1 LLEEPAQL
9 DERVPVE
16 VGPIQVNFCKNPQ
29 CQNFGV
35 PASTKRQPRGKAAA
49 GFGRDT
55 YRVVGSGRG
64 TPMLR
69 CSLCGQYPTIKSN
82 KAIHEELV
90 RFWKPFDTKAIPT
103 CPNKDCP
110 NHHIDIDTEK
120 GKTHY
125 HSFGRTKAGSI
136 RYRCKACGR
145 TFITASSPT
154 IRHRKP
160 HKNTAIF
167 RLLVNKVPFR
177 RICEVEGIT
186 MSTLYRKIDF
196 IHRQCIAFAAE
207 RERHLAT
214 MALSRL
220 YIGVDRQD
228 YMINWSDADDRRNI
242 IFRAVGSADNTTGYV
257 LGLHLNFDPSL
268 DPDDTERDAI
278 ALGDYEVKPA
288 YRRYARL
295 WLRRDYINAIEKS
308 RTQRFSAH
316 AGSLKESIA
325 ATYQDV
331 NNRDDVEVFENLDDD
346 LVLPKDGMQVRGEY
360 TMYGHFFF
368 LRRLLDNT
376 EKVRFFLDQDSA
388 FRAACLS
395 AFYDRIKEGRC
406 DAFYVRINTEATID
420 KKRQILAD
428 NRRHMEAMKQRY
440 PDLKDWQLRLLM
452 IKDKMAQVVNIG
464 SWQDRWVEHPFP
476 NMGEPEKAMCYL
488 TDLHGYDEDHL
499 AWLYNKA
506 SLHAIDRFFMQV
518 RRRLSLLERPISS
531 SASPGRRWFGYGP
544 YKPVMVGKLL
554 DIFRIF
560 YNFVEEGQNK
570 QTPAMRLGLAKGK
583 VTVED
588 IVYYQPVN

>member
-1 LLEEPAQL
+1 
-9 DERVPVE
+9 
-16 VGPIQVNFCKNPQ
+16 
-29 CQNFGV
+29 
-35 PASTKRQPRGKAAA
+35 
-49 GFGRDT
+49 
-55 YRVVGSGRG
+55 
-64 TPMLR
+64 
-69 CSLCGQYPTIKSN
+69 
-82 KAIHEELV
+82 
-90 RFWKPFDTKAIPT
+90 
-103 CPNKDCP
+103 
-110 NHHIDIDTEK
+110 
-120 GKTHY
+120 
-125 HSFGRTKAGSI
+125 
-136 RYRCKACGR
+136 
-145 TFITASSPT
+145 
-154 IRHRKP
+154 
-160 HKNTAIF
+160 
-167 RLLVNKVPFR
+167 
-177 RICEVEGIT
+177 

>member
-1 LLEEPAQL
+1 LLEEPTQL
-9 DERVPVE
+9 DERVPLE
-16 VGPIQVNFCKNPQ
+16 VGAIQVNFCKNPQ

-49 GFGRDT
+49 GRGRDT

-103 CPNKDCP
+103 CPNQACP
-110 NHHIDIDTEK
+110 NHHIDTEK

-125 HSFGRTKAGSI
+125 HSFGRTKAGST

>member
-1 LLEEPAQL
+1 MLKGSNQL

-16 VGPIQVNFCKNPQ
+16 VGAIQVNFCKNPQ

-35 PASTKRQPRGKAAA
+35 PASTERQPRGKGAAER
-49 GFGRDT
+49 GRDA
-55 YRVVGSGRG
+55 YSVSGSGRG

-69 CSLCGQYPTIKSN
+69 CSFCGQYPTIKSN
-82 KAIHEELV
+82 QAIHEELS
-90 RFWKPFDTKAIPT
+90 RFWKPFNTIDSPT
-103 CPNKDCP
+103 CPNQDCP
-110 NHHIDIDTEK
+110 NHHIDGEK
-120 GKTHY
+120 GKTRY
-125 HSFGRTKAGSI
+125 HLFGRTKAGSI
-136 RYRCKACGR
+136 RYRCKACGK
-145 TFITASSPT
+145 TFIAASLPT

-160 HKNTAIF
+160 HKNAATF

-177 RICEVEGIT
+177 RICEIEGIT

-196 IHRQCIAFAAE
+196 VHRQCIAFAAE
-207 RERHLAT
+207 RERNLPTMPLA
-214 MALSRL
+214 RL

-228 YMINWSDADDRRNI
+228 YMINWADADDRRNI

-257 LGLHLNFDPSL
+257 LGLHLNFDPL
-268 DPDDTERDAI
+268 MNPDIIEREAI
-278 ALGDYEVKPA
+278 AAGDYEVKPA

-295 WLRRDYINAIEKS
+295 WLRRDYIDAIKKARS
-308 RTQRFSAH
+308 QKFSTRV
-316 AGSLKESIA
+316 GSLKDSIA
-325 ATYQDV
+325 ATYQDAD
-331 NNRDDVEVFENLDDD
+331 NRDDVEVFENIDDD
-346 LVLPKDGMQVRGEY
+346 LALPKDGMQVRGEY

-368 LRRLLDNT
+368 LRRLLDNA

-395 AFYDRIKEGRC
+395 AFSDRIREGRC
-406 DAFYVRINTEATID
+406 DAFYVRINAEATID
-420 KKRQILAD
+420 EKRKILAD

-440 PDLKDWQLRLLM
+440 PDLKDWQLKLIM
-452 IKDKMAQVVNIG
+452 IKEKMAQVVNIG
-464 SWQDRWVEHPFP
+464 SWRDRWVEHPFP

-488 TDLHGYDEDHL
+488 TDIQGYEEDHL

-506 SLHAIDRFFMQV
+506 SLHAIDRFFMQI

-554 DIFRIF
+554 DIFRVF
-560 YNFVEEGQNK
+560 YNFVEVGKNK

-583 VTVED
+583 ITVED
-588 IVYYQPVN
+588 IVYYQQQN

>member
-1 LLEEPAQL
+1 LLKEPTQL

-16 VGPIQVNFCKNPQ
+16 VGAIQVNFCKNPQ

-35 PASTKRQPRGKAAA
+35 PASTQRQPRGKGAAER
-49 GFGRDT
+49 GRDT
-55 YRVVGSGRG
+55 YSVVGSGRG

-82 KAIHEELV
+82 KAIYEELS
-90 RFWKPFDTKAIPT
+90 RLWEPFDTIPIRT
-103 CPNKDCP
+103 CPNQDCP
-110 NHHIDIDTEK
+110 NHHIDREE
-120 GKTHY
+120 GKARY
-125 HSFGRTKAGSI
+125 HLFGRTKAGSI
-136 RYRCKACGR
+136 RYRCKGCGR

-160 HKNTAIF
+160 YKNAVIF
-167 RLLVNKVPFR
+167 RLLVNKVAFR

-196 IHRQCIAFAAE
+196 IHRQCIAFAAQ
-207 RERHLAT
+207 RERNLPT
-214 MALSRL
+214 MPLGRL

-257 LGLHLNFDPSL
+257 LGVHLNFDPSL
-268 DPDDTERDAI
+268 DPDDIERDAI
-278 ALGDYEVKPA
+278 ASGDYEVKPA
-288 YRRYARL
+288 YRQYARL
-295 WLRRDYINAIEKS
+295 WLRRDYIDAIKKA
-308 RTQRFSAH
+308 RVQRSGTPV
-316 AGSLKESIA
+316 GSLRESIA
-325 ATYQDV
+325 ATYKDAD
-331 NNRDDVEVFENLDDD
+331 NRDDIEVFENLDED

-395 AFYDRIKEGRC
+395 AFSDRIREGRC
-406 DAFYVRINTEATID
+406 DAFYVRINAEATID
-420 KKRQILAD
+420 QKRRVLAE
-428 NRRHMEAMKQRY
+428 NRRRMAAMKQLH
-440 PDLKDWQLRLLM
+440 PDLKDLM

-464 SWQDRWVEHPFP
+464 TWQDRWVEHPFP

-488 TDLHGYDEDHL
+488 TDIQRYDEDHL

-554 DIFRIF
+554 DIFRVF
-560 YNFVEEGQNK
+560 YNFVEVGKNK

-583 VTVED
+583 VTVDD
-588 IVYYQPVN
+588 IVYYQQQN